1 MDRRPVPATGERARE
16 LHESSIVIIGHDHIC
31 TERNL
36 LSMQPDGLTA
46 KICLVSLDA
55 RAFSDPDDRE
65 RSLHEY
71 TGFTN
76 PALIELERV
85 RSVIE
90 RNGDE
95 LRLALTA
102 FDIEQAHRDGVS
114 AVVLGFEGGKPIE
127 RSLELLRVFYRL
139 GLRMMQLTW
148 AGGND
153 ICDRRDPP
161 MCEGLTAFGREVVRE
176 MNRLGMLIDPGHC
189 LRRTF
194 FEVLELSTQPV
205 SVLHAT
211 PRGTKP
217 GAGDLDDEQIVAL
230 ARSGGVIGLHF
241 FSHYLNPH
249 RVATVED
256 IVDHV
261 DYMADLVGIDQIAL
275 GGDYLEMTDG
285 FRQAHGMPRGGY
297 LGIPEAFDSYDKLP
311 SVTEALCARGYG
323 DDDIRKILGG
333 NLLRVFRSVFG
344 G

>member
-1 MDRRPVPATGERARE
+1 MTVSDPQRARK

-31 TERNL
+31 TEANL
-36 LSMQPDGLTA
+36 LSMQPARLTA

-55 RAFSDPDDRE
+55 RVFSQPADRD
-65 RSLHEY
+65 RSMHEY

-85 RSVIE
+85 RRVID
-90 RNGDE
+90 RNPDV
-95 LRLALTA
+95 LFLALKA
-102 FDIEQAHRDGVS
+102 ADIEQAHGKGKS

-127 RSLELLRVFYRL
+127 QSLELLHVFHRL
-139 GLRMMQLTW
+139 GLRMMQLIW

-161 MCEGLTAFGREVVRE
+161 ACEGLTAFGRDVVRE

-189 LRRTF
+189 LRKTF
-194 FEVLELSTQPV
+194 FQVLELSTQPV

-217 GAGDLDDEQIVAL
+217 GAGDLDDEQIEAL
-230 ARSGGVIGLHF
+230 AQSGGVVGLHF
-241 FSHYLNPH
+241 FSHYLNPE
-249 RVATVED
+249 RKATVDD

-261 DYMADLVGIDQIAL
+261 DYLANLAGIDHIAL
-275 GGDYLEMTDG
+275 GADYFVMTDA
-285 FRQAHGMPRGGY
+285 FRQAHGMPQGGF
-297 LGIPEAFDSYDKLP
+297 LGIPEEFDSYEKLVG
-311 SVTEALCARGYG
+311 VTEALCARGYR
-323 DDDIRKILGG
+323 DEDIRKTLGG
-333 NLLRVFRSVFG
+333 NLLRVFRTVFG